1 MGTSLVLILR
11 CHVTCVM
18 GHDFTLKRFSARKRK
33 LLTFS
38 IAADLRAFN
47 VSEYFACIFL
57 KACLAVTMKNEVT
70 S

>member
-1 MGTSLVLILR
+1 M
-11 CHVTCVM
+11 TCVM
-18 GHDFTLKRFSARKRK
+18 GHDFTLNRDFQPEKENSSV
-33 LLTFS
+33 LTFS